1 MTTKFDPLPS
11 ERAVRD
17 LTVEVLE
24 APAGE
29 AAVLGVFVGK
39 SGAVPPEVG
48 LSREA
53 LKRAG
58 FTGSA
63 GQTITLPHPDGQ
75 TVVAVG
81 LGDPAKLDAA
91 AVRDAAGAFAR
102 SANHEAAI
110 AISLAGAGAWEV
122 PLGKDPLAD
131 VAVGQALVEG
141 AVLGRYRYEEL
152 RSSSDVT
159 ALESVTIVAGSA
171 HVEGLRAGVER
182 GKSLAR
188 ATVVARDLSNAPG
201 SLLTAPAFGELATR
215 VAQATGLGIEVFDRA
230 ALEEMGCGGLLGVN
244 RGSADEPRMIKLTY
258 RPDGATAHLGLVG
271 KGIMYDSGGI
281 SLKPSNSS
289 HQQMKM
295 DMAGAGAV
303 LAAMSVLAELGVA
316 VNVTGYLAC
325 TDNMPSSHAQ
335 KLGDVAVTRSGRT
348 IEVLNTDAEGR
359 LVMVDAIALAVE
371 DEVDAVVDIATLT
384 GACLM
389 ALGPLSAGVFANDD
403 AVLAQVQ
410 EAAKVSDESVWHL
423 PLDRR
428 YRKNLDSEIADV
440 KNIGGDSGGAITA
453 ALFLAEWAGDTP
465 WAHLDIAGP
474 MRWESTEGY
483 RPKGASGFGARLLV
497 ELAQGFQKP

>member
-1 MTTKFDPLPS
+1 MPTTFDPVPS
-11 ERAVRD
+11 ETPVRALTIDVRE
-17 LTVEVLE
+17 T
-24 APAGE
+24 PAGD
-29 AAVLGVFVGK
+29 ATVLGVLVGK
-39 SGAVPPEVG
+39 SGDVPAEVG
-48 LSREA
+48 LSRDA

-58 FTGSA
+58 FTGGT
-63 GQTITLPHPDGQ
+63 GQTLTLPRPDGR
-75 TVVAVG
+75 TVIAVG
-81 LGDPAKLDAA
+81 LGDPAKVDAA

-102 SANHEAAI
+102 SANHDAAI
-110 AISLAGAGAWEV
+110 AISLAGTESWEV
-122 PLGKDPLAD
+122 PFGAGPLDAA
-131 VAVGQALVEG
+131 AVGQAIVEG

-152 RSSSDVT
+152 RSSSEVT
-159 ALESVTIVAGSA
+159 ALEAVTVVAGAA
-171 HVEGLRAGVER
+171 HHDGLRAGAER
-182 GKSLAR
+182 GRSLAR
-188 ATVVARDLSNAPG
+188 ATAVARDLSNAPG

-215 VAQATGLGIEVFDRA
+215 VAQATGLGIEVFDKA

-258 RPDGATAHLGLVG
+258 RPEGATAHLGLVG

-303 LAAMSVLAELGVA
+303 LAAMSVLAELDVK
-316 VNVTGYLAC
+316 VDVTGYLAC

-403 AVLAQVQ
+403 GILAQVK
-410 EAAKVSDESVWHL
+410 AAATSSDESVWHL

-428 YRKNLDSEIADV
+428 YRKLMDSEIADV

-497 ELAQGFQKP
+497 ELAQGFRKP

>member
-1 MTTKFDPLPS
+1 MTTFDPIPS
-11 ERAVRD
+11 DEAVRA
-17 LTVEVLE
+17 LRLE
-24 APAGE
+24 TLEEPSGE
-29 AAVLGVFVGK
+29 ATVLGVPVAE
-39 SGAVPPEVG
+39 SGDVPELVG
-48 LSREA
+48 LD
-53 LKRAG
+53 RAGLERWG
-58 FTGSA
+58 FTGKR
-63 GQTITLPHPDGQ
+63 GQTLVLPQVDAA

-81 LGDPAKLDAA
+81 IGDSIDAA
-91 AVRDAAGAFAR
+91 VLRDAAGSFAR
-102 SANHEAAI
+102 AVSREESIALDVRALPGGLAA
-110 AISLAGAGAWEV
+110 AT
-122 PLGKDPLAD
+122 
-131 VAVGQALVEG
+131 VGQAVVEG
-141 AVLGRYRYEEL
+141 AVLGRYRYEAL
-152 RSSSDVT
+152 RSKADAT
-159 ALESVTIVAGSA
+159 ALAGITLLADAGA
-171 HVEGLRAGVER
+171 HAELLEGAER

-188 ATVVARDLSNAPG
+188 ATSITRDLQNAPG
-201 SLLTAPAFGELATR
+201 SLLTAPALGELAER
-215 VAQATGLGIEVFDRA
+215 VGAATGLEVEVFDKA

-244 RGSADEPRMIKLTY
+244 RGSSEEPRMIKLSY
-258 RPDGATAHLGLVG
+258 RPEGATAHLGLVG

-295 DMAGAGAV
+295 DVTGAGAV
-303 LAAMSVLAELGVA
+303 LAAMSVMAELGVP

-335 KLGDVAVTRSGRT
+335 KLGDVAVSRSGRT

-403 AVLAQVQ
+403 EILDQVKQAAV
-410 EAAKVSDESVWHL
+410 VSDEAVWHM

-428 YRKNLDSEIADV
+428 YRKLIDSEIADV

-474 MRWESTEGY
+474 MRWESAEGY

-497 ELAQGFQKP
+497 ELADGFVAP

>member
-1 MTTKFDPLPS
+1 MSSTFDPVPS
-11 ERAVRD
+11 
-17 LTVEVLE
+17 
-24 APAGE
+24 E
-29 AAVLGVFVGK
+29 AAVRAVSVEVVEAPQGDATVLGILVDK
-39 SGAVPPEVG
+39 SGDVPAGVG
-48 LSREA
+48 LSRES

-58 FTGSA
+58 FSGNT
-63 GQTITLPHPDGQ
+63 GQTLTLPRQDGS
-75 TVVAVG
+75 TVIAVG
-81 LGDPAKLDAA
+81 VGEPEKVDAA
-91 AVRDAAGAFAR
+91 AVRDAAGALAR
-102 SANHEAAI
+102 AASHDAAVAV
-110 AISLAGAGAWEV
+110 AIGEETSGLDAA
-122 PLGKDPLAD
+122 L
-131 VAVGQALVEG
+131 VGQAIVEG

-152 RSSSDVT
+152 RSSSEVT
-159 ALESVTIVAGSA
+159 ALTAVTIVAASELHEA
-171 HVEGLRAGVER
+171 LRTGADR
-182 GKSLAR
+182 GRSLAR
-188 ATVVARDLSNAPG
+188 ATSVARDLSNAPG
-201 SLLTAPAFGELATR
+201 SLLTAPAFGDLATR
-215 VAQATGLGIEVFDRA
+215 IASETGLGIEVLDKA
-230 ALEEMGCGGLLGVN
+230 ALEELGCGGLLGVN
-244 RGSADEPRMIKLTY
+244 RGSADEPRMIKVSY
-258 RPDGATAHLGLVG
+258 RPEGATAHLGLVG

-295 DMAGAGAV
+295 DMTGAGAV
-303 LAAMSVLAELGVA
+303 LAAMSVMAELGVP

-403 AVLAQVQ
+403 GILAQVK
-410 EAAKVSDESVWHL
+410 AAAETSDESVWHL

-428 YRKNLDSEIADV
+428 YRKLLDSEIADV

-453 ALFLAEWAGDTP
+453 ALFLAEWAGETP

-497 ELAQGFQKP
+497 ELAQGFTKP